1 MINHSVLQTLPKAQ
15 RSQGIEYF
23 DSFNTFSSSKQ
34 NLRQAFKSRSNFSF
48 VMVGKGGGIYKT
60 TLTNP
65 HINFDKSMLKL
76 LEIHVLIL
84 TNPCE
89 NFHSSFLENVFH
101 LWRLCVRMRN
111 AKQSKIHY
119 FSLLKISRNNEW
131 PGTENLHVLLNRFHW
146 YGAAWL
152 FYFINLQCLMSVHVD
167 DIKGIASKAVA
178 QSLFAHP
185 FVRFKRNE

>member
-1 MINHSVLQTLPKAQ
+1 MKSSGFYILMPYVEI
-15 RSQGIEYF
+15 QG
-23 DSFNTFSSSKQ
+23 
-34 NLRQAFKSRSNFSF
+34 
-48 VMVGKGGGIYKT
+48 
-60 TLTNP
+60 
-65 HINFDKSMLKL
+65 
-76 LEIHVLIL
+76 
-84 TNPCE
+84 

-152 FYFINLQCLMSVHVD
+152 FYFINLQCSLCGGQHCCHAFIISREDEWNIEDKQCNVNTIHSFKNTNSRWGHDLSKCSCGRSILISTAWYQLLVLLVYETWN
-167 DIKGIASKAVA
+167 INWVGIFFWAN
-178 QSLFAHP
+178 
-185 FVRFKRNE
+185 KRG